1 MALRA
6 QIVDFVRVQIVEER
20 GKRAAVCKIGIVQE
34 KAVVGLVKIAEDVI
48 DSIGVEAGRATLEA
62 VNFVAFC
69 QEQLGQV
76 RAILAS
82 AAGD

>member
-1 MALRA
+1 
-6 QIVDFVRVQIVEER
+6 
-20 GKRAAVCKIGIVQE
+20 VQE